1 MKIKLKPIV
10 VQVVVVFGASS
21 GIGRLAALEFAGRGA
36 KVIVSARS
44 EAGLKSLVEEIE
56 VKGGK
61 AFYAIAAFRRLGEM
75 ARTIR
80 DLEKRLAELE
90 K

>member
-44 EAGLKSLVEEIE
+44 ETGLKSLVEEM
-56 VKGGK
+56 K
-61 AFYAIAAFRRLGEM
+61 
-75 ARTIR
+75 
-80 DLEKRLAELE
+80 
-90 K
+90 